1 MFKMSEELTERQQ
14 SILEFLGETIR
25 QRGFPPSIREISAHF
40 GITST
45 QGVQRHLEALEKKGY
60 IERDSRARSIR
71 LTGAG
76 VGGQVPTTL
85 SPDAIRMV
93 PLLGQVAAG
102 QPIAAVEN
110 IEDEVPIASDWL
122 AVSQDYFLLRVRGE
136 SMAEAIQP
144 GDMVLVERQPRAER
158 GQIVVAMIEDEA
170 TVKRYYPE
178 PGRVILRSD
187 NPAYDDIIVTHDL
200 TILGQVTALI
210 RKYR

>member
-1 MFKMSEELTERQQ
+1 MSEELTDRQQ
-14 SILEFLGETIR
+14 AILDYLSASIRE
-25 QRGFPPSIREISAHF
+25 RGFPPTIREVMAHF
-40 GITST
+40 GINST
-45 QGVQRHLEALEKKGY
+45 QGVQRHLDALERKGY

-71 LTGAG
+71 LTYAAPEVASGPSLDI
-76 VGGQVPTTL
+76 V
-85 SPDAIRMV
+85 RMV

-102 QPIAAVEN
+102 QPILATEN
-110 IEDEVPIASDWL
+110 VEDEVPIATDWL

-136 SMAEAIQP
+136 SMADAIQP

-158 GQIVVAMIEDEA
+158 GEIVVAQIDDEA

-200 TILGQVTALI
+200 TILGKVTALI

>member
-1 MFKMSEELTERQQ
+1 MSDELTERQQ
-14 SILEFLGETIR
+14 AIYQFLGETIR

-40 GITST
+40 GISST
-45 QGVQRHLEALEKKGY
+45 QGVQRHLEALEKKGF

-71 LTGAG
+71 LTTPETGA
-76 VGGQVPTTL
+76 QVSL
-85 SPDAIRMV
+85 DSIRMV

-102 QPIAAVEN
+102 QPIAALENVE
-110 IEDEVPIASDWL
+110 EEVPIASDWL
-122 AVSQDYFLLRVRGE
+122 AVSQDYFLLRVRGH

-158 GQIVVAMIEDEA
+158 GEIVVAMIEDEA

-178 PGRVILRSD
+178 PGRVVLRSD
-187 NPAYDDIIVTHDL
+187 NPVYDDIVVTHDL
-200 TILGQVTALI
+200 TILGRVTALI

>member
-1 MFKMSEELTERQQ
+1 MFKMSDELTERQQ

-25 QRGFPPSIREISAHF
+25 ERGFPPSIREISAHF

-76 VGGQVPTTL
+76 VGGQTPTTL
-85 SPDAIRMV
+85 SADAIRMV

-110 IEDEVPIASDWL
+110 IEEEVPIASDWL

-136 SMAEAIQP
+136 SMADAIQS

-158 GQIVVAMIEDEA
+158 GQIVVAMIDDEA

-200 TILGQVTALI
+200 SILGQVTALI

>member
-1 MFKMSEELTERQQ
+1 MSDELTERQQ
-14 SILEFLGETIR
+14 AILVYLGETIR

-40 GITST
+40 GISST

-71 LTGAG
+71 LTGEG
-76 VGGQVPTTL
+76 VGGQAPATL
-85 SPDAIRMV
+85 SPDAVRMI

-110 IEDEVPIASDWL
+110 VEDEVPIASDWL

>member
-1 MFKMSEELTERQQ
+1 MSEELTEKQRA
-14 SILEFLGETIR
+14 ILEFLGETIR
-25 QRGFPPSIREISAHF
+25 ERGFPPSIREVSAHF
-40 GITST
+40 GISST

-71 LTGAG
+71 LTGLG
-76 VGGQVPTTL
+76 VGGQAPTTL
-85 SPDAIRMV
+85 SADAIRMV

-110 IEDEVPIASDWL
+110 IEEEVPIATDWL

-187 NPAYDDIIVTHDL
+187 NPLYDDIVVTHDL

>member
-1 MFKMSEELTERQQ
+1 MSDELTEKQRA
-14 SILEFLGETIR
+14 ILEFLGETIR
-25 QRGFPPSIREISAHF
+25 VRGFPPSIREVSAHF
-40 GITST
+40 GISST

-71 LTGAG
+71 LTGLG
-76 VGGQVPTTL
+76 VGGQAPTTL
-85 SPDAIRMV
+85 SADAIRMV

-110 IEDEVPIASDWL
+110 IEEEVPIATDWL

-187 NPAYDDIIVTHDL
+187 NPLYDDIVVTHDL